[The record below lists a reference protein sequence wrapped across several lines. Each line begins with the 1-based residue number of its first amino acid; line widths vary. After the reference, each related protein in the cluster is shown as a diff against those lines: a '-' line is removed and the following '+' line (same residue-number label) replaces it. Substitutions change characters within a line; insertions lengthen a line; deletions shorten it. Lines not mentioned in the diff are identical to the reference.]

1 MPLILGAQSAVATGY
16 SIDNCVRL
24 NGSDEGLVRTT
35 PSDAPTL
42 NTKFT
47 LSFWCKL
54 SGDPNSTGGSQ
65 FFSYVNNGVSPYAQM
80 LWNTSGQFQCVNY
93 IAATPPPDENTKL
106 VTDQYFRDPA
116 AWYHF
121 IWSFDSTP
129 ATPSASSIKMF
140 INGTAVTDFSA
151 TTYPAQNTIGRLCQA
166 SVPWPIGHY
175 GSSLGDYDGYF
186 AEIMVV
192 DGQALDATDFGE
204 FDEDSPTLWK
214 PIDISGI
221 TVGNQGFYLD
231 FKDSSNLGNLVLGTA
246 PDFTSTNLDA
256 SNQGTDSPTNNFCV
270 GNSVDNYLSA
280 ATFSIGNCKVAFPT
294 SNMAYVTGT
303 FGLTAG
309 LWYFEVEA
317 DVTTA
322 PAHDVIG
329 IAASSP
335 LDTANFLGEEPNQYS
350 YYAYNGKWVTNNTQ
364 TTYGDTY
371 TANDIIGVY
380 MDLNAN
386 KLYFAKNGT
395 IQNSGTGISIT
406 AAASTV
412 DGHYFPAFGDWATGA
427 GSTHKANFGGCSA
440 FTVSSGN
447 ADSNGYGNFEYSPN
461 DGGSASFDGS
471 AKNFLAIC
479 TKNLGSDGG

>member
-1 MPLILGAQSAVATGY
+1 M
-16 SIDNCVRL
+16 
-24 NGSDEGLVRTT
+24 
-35 PSDAPTL
+35 
-42 NTKFT
+42 
-47 LSFWCKL
+47 
-54 SGDPNSTGGSQ
+54 
-65 FFSYVNNGVSPYAQM
+65 
-80 LWNTSGQFQCVNY
+80 
-93 IAATPPPDENTKL
+93 
-106 VTDQYFRDPA
+106 
-116 AWYHF
+116 
-121 IWSFDSTP
+121 
-129 ATPSASSIKMF
+129 
-140 INGTAVTDFSA
+140 
-151 TTYPAQNTIGRLCQA
+151 
-166 SVPWPIGHY
+166 
-175 GSSLGDYDGYF
+175 
-186 AEIMVV
+186 
-192 DGQALDATDFGE
+192 
-204 FDEDSPTLWK
+204 
-214 PIDISGI
+214 
-221 TVGNQGFYLD
+221 GNQGFYLD

-280 ATFSIGNCKVAFPT
+280 ATFSEGNCKVAFPT

-303 FGLTAG
+303 FALTAG